1 MSGKALVLRNT
12 RTGVQLDEM
21 LPDPGLLITA
31 AGIVIIAVVL
41 WGAVSLVRG
50 QLIQPLE
57 AVMFAFV
64 FAFVY
69 FGSLSLL
76 GDSESSGESS

>member
-1 MSGKALVLRNT
+1 MSGRALVLRDT
-12 RTGVQLDEM
+12 QASVQLDEM
-21 LPDPGLLITA
+21 LPDPGLLVTA
-31 AGIVIIAVVL
+31 AGIVVLAVVL

-76 GDSESSGESS
+76 GDSESSDESS

>member
-12 RTGVQLDEM
+12 HKRVELDEM